1 MPHRLEV
8 EYGLT
13 AAELLDA
20 ISRRFRLKVA
30 LEGAVAEVHL
40 LRKIKALQGEGVIVR
55 YEEHDI
61 NGYPDFTIW
70 PSKGNKP
77 LLLECKNVRDEDYR
91 TGGVRVAYRVE
102 TQKTRAAKS
111 DPSSRYYDSRYFDIL
126 AVCLGKQTGNW
137 GDFLFIKIGDL
148 SRHAKHSEKLAVMHR
163 VPLPGSS
170 NIDPWYQSLDELL
183 ASL

>member
-1 MPHRLEV
+1 MPHQLEV

-13 AAELLDA
+13 ATELLDA
-20 ISRRFRLKVA
+20 ISGRFRLKVA

-40 LRKIKALQGEGVIVR
+40 QKKIEALQAAGILIR
-55 YEEHDI
+55 SEEHDI

-70 PSKGNKP
+70 PSKSNQP
-77 LLLECKNVRDEDYR
+77 LLIECKNARDEDYR
-91 TGGVRVAYRVE
+91 KGGIPIAYRVE

-111 DPSSRYYDSRYFDIL
+111 DLSSRYYNTDQFDIL
-126 AVCLGKQTGNW
+126 AVCLGKKTGNW

-148 SRHAKHSEKLAVMHR
+148 AHHTHYTQKLAVMHR

-170 NIDPWYQSLDELL
+170 NITPWYQSLDELL

>member
-1 MPHRLEV
+1 MPHQLEI
-8 EYGLT
+8 EYDLT
-13 AAELLDA
+13 VVELLDA
-20 ISRRFRLKVA
+20 VSKRFRLKIA
-30 LEGAVAEVHL
+30 LEGAVAQVHL
-40 LRKIKALQGEGVIVR
+40 LRKIKALQGEGVIVS

-70 PSKGNKP
+70 HSKGNKP

-91 TGGVRVAYRVE
+91 KRGVRVSYKVE

-111 DPSSRYYDSRYFDIL
+111 DPTSRFYDSNYFDIL

-137 GDFLFIKIGDL
+137 NDFLFIKSGDL

-163 VPLPGSS
+163 VPLPAAS
-170 NIDPWYQSLDELL
+170 NIAPWYQSLDKLL